1 MTGYNTAAI
10 ILAAGQGSRM
20 KSKRAKV
27 LHKIAG
33 LEMVRHAV
41 RSVREAGF
49 QQIYVVVGHQ
59 GDAVRQVLDND
70 VICVEQAEQLGT
82 GHAVDQCRDALAGF
96 KGSVL
101 VTYGDTPLFRAS
113 TFAQLM
119 AYHHEVGA
127 AATVLTA
134 RVDDPTGYGRII
146 RDDAG
151 DVKAIVEHKDASESE
166 RLINEINTGT
176 YCFDSQLLFKY
187 LTQITP
193 NNVQGEYYLPDVLP
207 LMIRD
212 GHKAAGCVMDDPRES
227 MGVNDRVQLAEAERI
242 MQERIRTEHMLQG
255 VTIIDPESTYIE
267 LGCSIG
273 QDTVI
278 YPQTI
283 IQTGTVIGE
292 DCVIGPHCRLSN
304 SVIGNGVQV
313 EYSVVIDSEIGNY
326 IQINPFSVVK
336 NYKKVEG

>member
-1 MTGYNTAAI
+1 MTGRSTAAI

-59 GDAVRQVLDND
+59 ADAVRQVLDDD
-70 VICVEQAEQLGT
+70 VVSVEQSEQLGT
-82 GHAVDQCRDALAGF
+82 GHAVDQCRAALAGF
-96 KGSVL
+96 EGSIL

-113 TFAQLM
+113 TFARLM
-119 AYHHEVGA
+119 DYHQEVGA

-146 RDDAG
+146 RDCAG
-151 DVKAIVEHKDASESE
+151 NVKGIVEHKDASASE

-193 NNVQGEYYLPDVLP
+193 DNAQGEYYLPDVLP
-207 LMIRD
+207 LMIKD
-212 GHKAAGCVMDDPRES
+212 GHKAAGFVMEDPQES

-242 MQERIRTEHMLQG
+242 MQERIREELMLQG
-255 VTIIDPESTYIE
+255 VTIIDPNSTYIE

-278 YPQTI
+278 YPQTV
-283 IQTGTVIGE
+283 IQAGTIIGE
-292 DCVIGPHCRLSN
+292 DCVIGPSCRLSN
-304 SVIGNGVQV
+304 SLIGKGARV
-313 EYSVVIDSEIGNY
+313 EFSVVVDSEVGDY

-336 NYKKVEG
+336 NCKKVEG